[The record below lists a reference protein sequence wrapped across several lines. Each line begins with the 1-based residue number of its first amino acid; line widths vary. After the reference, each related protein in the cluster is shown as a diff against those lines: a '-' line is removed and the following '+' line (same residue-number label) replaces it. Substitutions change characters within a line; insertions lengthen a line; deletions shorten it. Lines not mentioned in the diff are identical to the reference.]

1 MLSLTQP
8 MRLWRSNDPLP
19 PYVSTGLIGLGLLGT
34 GALIAVAPVAAAGVL
49 ALAVVALLLV
59 QADHL
64 PRLFLGGV
72 VVLLAGYAV
81 AGRGFA
87 YTGQRPVFIGDVV
100 LLIGTLA
107 LFTRARAVRL
117 HPVHGLIVLFML
129 LGAFRTA
136 PYITSYGLDTI
147 RDAAL
152 WGYCTFAIVLSA
164 FVRIE
169 HIRWFV
175 EQYRRFVPWLVAWIP
190 IAAGISILH
199 ISPAWPNSGIPM
211 IDFKGGD
218 MGVHLTIAAAFVL
231 LGLYGFERRPRG
243 LRSETVFWLMW
254 FVAVA
259 PVLAMSRSSMLSL
272 GFGVAAAIMLRRSV
286 RVLPFVL
293 TASALL
299 LTLVAFNVS
308 VPVGGGQNLSTTNLM
323 QNVVSIVSSKQDQGG
338 HGASHQNLNGSKQ
351 FRIRWWTKVVDYTVH
366 GPYFWK
372 GKGFGLNLA
381 DSDGFQLDD
390 RHTLRAP
397 HNSHITVL
405 ARMGVP
411 GLVSWILLQLGFAAT
426 MLVWTVR
433 ARSVGARLW
442 SLFDAWLLVGWL
454 AIMIDTSF
462 DPYLEGPQGA
472 IWLWSIV
479 GVGLAAVGIQRRE
492 FAAGRMHLEHA

>member
-8 MRLWRSNDPLP
+8 MRLRRSNDPLP

-117 HPVHGLIVLFML
+117 HPVHGLIFLFML

-152 WGYCTFAIVLSA
+152 WGYCMFAIVLSA

-169 HIRWFV
+169 HIRWFL

-308 VPVGGGQNLSTTNLM
+308 VPVGGGAEPLDHEPDAERRQHRVEQAGPERARRVAPEPQRLEAVPDPL
-323 QNVVSIVSSKQDQGG
+323 VDEGRG
-338 HGASHQNLNGSKQ
+338 LHGA
-351 FRIRWWTKVVDYTVH
+351 
-366 GPYFWK
+366 
-372 GKGFGLNLA
+372 
-381 DSDGFQLDD
+381 
-390 RHTLRAP
+390 RA
-397 HNSHITVL
+397 VL
-405 ARMGVP
+405 
-411 GLVSWILLQLGFAAT
+411 
-426 MLVWTVR
+426 
-433 ARSVGARLW
+433 
-442 SLFDAWLLVGWL
+442 
-454 AIMIDTSF
+454 
-462 DPYLEGPQGA
+462 LEGQG
-472 IWLWSIV
+472 L
-479 GVGLAAVGIQRRE
+479 RPEPR
-492 FAAGRMHLEHA
+492 